1 MPVVQVSC
9 DGRNRM
15 NTLSRLLLCAL
26 LWGPIPMAGA
36 SGAGPTTRPAAVGE
50 QVPSEDAVVKDLH
63 SMGLLDGRVDI
74 FRCAC
79 PVRDL
84 AKRMTTTRPSADALA
99 AAVARMRHLHDDLGV
114 RTDFSFQ
121 APGTTGDEGKPN
133 EQAAAVALER
143 QACDAVGI
151 RFVSRP
157 IANAGPASL
166 QTMTD
171 RQALALIDPIAAD
184 IRRAA
189 ATGGVVFHCSAG
201 HDRTGLVAAWLRVTA
216 QGWPVD
222 QADAEMRRL
231 GHNWPKY
238 SDNGGLS
245 SWQEARL
252 RGMATLRQPTTA
264 PVTTV
269 DH

>member
-1 MPVVQVSC
+1 M
-9 DGRNRM
+9 
-15 NTLSRLLLCAL
+15 LSRHTTVTAVLLAL
-26 LWGPIPMAGA
+26 SILPRQAAAAAPATRP
-36 SGAGPTTRPAAVGE
+36 STRPAGVGE
-50 QVPSEDAVVKDLH
+50 QVPSEDPLIKDLH
-63 SMGLLDGRVDI
+63 SLGLVDGRVDI

-79 PVRDL
+79 PVRDI
-84 AKRMTTTRPSADALA
+84 ARRMASTQPTAGELA
-99 AAVARMRHLHDDLGV
+99 AAVGRLRHLHDDLGV

-121 APGTTGDEGKPN
+121 DPRLAGEEGQGPDV
-133 EQAAAVALER
+133 AAAVAVER

-157 IANAGPASL
+157 IANAGPGSL

-171 RQALALIDPIAAD
+171 AEALAVIDPVVAD
-184 IRRAA
+184 VRRAA
-189 ATGGVVFHCSAG
+189 RDGGVMFHCSAG

-238 SDNGGLS
+238 SDDGGVT
-245 SWQEARL
+245 SWHERRL
-252 RGMATLRQPTTA
+252 RGMAALRQATTA
-264 PVTTV
+264 P
-269 DH
+269 